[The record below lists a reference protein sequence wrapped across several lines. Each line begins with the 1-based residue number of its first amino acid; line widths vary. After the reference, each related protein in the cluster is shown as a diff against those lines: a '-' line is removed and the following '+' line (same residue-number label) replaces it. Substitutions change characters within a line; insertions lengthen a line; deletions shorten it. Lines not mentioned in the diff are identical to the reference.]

1 MKFTFAS
8 LFALTATAVS
18 ASPILE
24 ARASKPKGIDVSN
37 YQGSVDFSTA
47 KSHGVEF
54 AFIKATEGTSTSSLS
69 PTDEYTGSMLTNLR
83 DPTAYVDPSFSSDW
97 ESANK
102 AGIIRG
108 AYHFAH
114 PAGSSGAAQAEYFI
128 AHGGGWS
135 KDGRT
140 LPGALDIEYNPSGSE
155 CYGMTHGQIVAFV
168 KDFSDTYHKKTSVYP
183 IIYTTTD
190 WWKTCTGNSAE
201 FGNTNPLWIA
211 DWSSSIGELPAGW
224 KYATFWQYADKGSLG
239 PGDQDEFNGTYD
251 GLKKIASG

>member
-1 MKFTFAS
+1 MKFPTAS
-8 LFALTATAVS
+8 LLALAVAAVS
-18 ASPILE
+18 ASPTPELE

-37 YQGSVDFSTA
+37 WQGTVNFSTA

-54 AFIKATEGTSTSSLS
+54 AYIKATEGTT
-69 PTDEYTGSMLTNLR
+69 
-83 DPTAYVDPSFSSDW
+83 YVDPTFSSHW
-97 ESANK
+97 ESATK
-102 AGIIRG
+102 AGILRG

-201 FGNTNPLWIA
+201 FGKTNPLWLA